1 MIETF
6 ETDIEKISDLLQLI
20 SDNNFDTEKGC
31 QEFLAS
37 YSYLT
42 YEEVKGTLIKVDTEL
57 LAYLMRRAENMNI
70 EEMNGRSTGL
80 AITSEQVKTTVT
92 NYVYNSNF
100 FSKKDIEE
108 FEDICN
114 GMAV

>member
-6 ETDIEKISDLLQLI
+6 ETDIEKVTDLLQFI
-20 SDNNFDTEKGC
+20 IDNNYDIEKSY

-42 YEEVKGTLIKVDTEL
+42 YEEVKGTFIKLDSKI
-57 LAYLMRRAENMNI
+57 LADLMCEAENMYI
-70 EEMNGRSTGL
+70 EEMNGRSTGKEVTL
-80 AITSEQVKTTVT
+80 EQVKATITG
-92 NYVYNSNF
+92 YVYNSKLL
-100 FSKKDIEE
+100 SKKDIEE

-114 GMAV
+114 GMTV

>member
-1 MIETF
+1 MTETF
-6 ETDIEKISDLLQLI
+6 ETDIEKVTDLLQFI
-20 SDNNFDTEKGC
+20 IDNSYNIEKGY

-42 YEEVKGTLIKVDTEL
+42 YEEVRGTFIKLDSEI
-57 LAYLMRRAENMNI
+57 LADIMREAENMYI

-80 AITSEQVKTTVT
+80 AVTSEQVKTTVT

-100 FSKKDIEE
+100 FSKDDIED